1 MTQDCTLGK
10 DIDTSATPDKTG
22 IEKEKQN
29 LDKMKVNNIK
39 FTRERTFH
47 KTCEIK
53 EETNQYCINLTDNP
67 GLLKDKK
74 QNIK

>member
-29 LDKMKVNNIK
+29 LDKMKVNNIYFQMRK
-39 FTRERTFH
+39 
-47 KTCEIK
+47 
-53 EETNQYCINLTDNP
+53 NLTLN
-67 GLLKDKK
+67 L
-74 QNIK
+74 